1 MKACAAGQHIKEATI
16 TVRKAGKGQQEFLII
31 KMNDVI
37 ITERQSERC
46 RRCGCQRGARRAAVR
61 QSRSGIQAAEGRR
74 ITGCRTSFQ
83 VRHQG
88 QQGRVS
94 GTSRASCAV
103 DRWSS
108 SPTTDRAL
116 SLDEA
121 LSIAILLQQNEQWAA
136 AADIYR
142 SILEVA
148 PDHADALHFSG
159 VLAHQQARSEQAVAL
174 IERSLE
180 LEPDRADWHSN
191 LGIVLQD
198 RLKLDEAIAAYRR
211 AIALDP
217 DHANAHNNLGV
228 VLRAT
233 DKVVE
238 AEAAYRAAIRIDPE
252 HSDAYHNLGVLL
264 NGQKRSHEAAVCF
277 SKVITLRPKHPE
289 ARRLLA
295 IAHCT
300 LGEVDKAVEVF
311 EEWLEE
317 EPDSPIARHML
328 AACSGRD
335 VPPRASDAFVEE
347 TFDSFAAS
355 FDSKLAQLS
364 YRAPALVAEMLA
376 ESDVEASK
384 SLDVLDAGCGTGL
397 CGPLIAPY
405 ARRLV
410 GVDLSAPMI
419 AQARARNV
427 YDELVKRELTA
438 YLGDST
444 EAFDVI
450 VSADTLVYFG
460 LLEDVAAAAA
470 NALRPGGR
478 LVFTVEEL
486 VGAGSADAGYA
497 ISPTGRYRHTR
508 QYLERVLANANLR
521 SEIVPAEL
529 RLEAG
534 DPVPG
539 FVVRGTK
546 PTPCLAENLRRSAA
560 CTSASHGSTRRIS
573 RSGTRRSWLKKC
585 CAGFARSRGSTGCW
599 CSRVRA
605 CRSGSR
611 SGRAARWLSAIESR
625 AWSSCNG

>member
-1 MKACAAGQHIKEATI
+1 MEQLAD
-16 TVRKAGKGQQEFLII
+16 
-31 KMNDVI
+31 N
-37 ITERQSERC
+37 
-46 RRCGCQRGARRAAVR
+46 
-61 QSRSGIQAAEGRR
+61 
-74 ITGCRTSFQ
+74 
-83 VRHQG
+83 
-88 QQGRVS
+88 
-94 GTSRASCAV
+94 
-103 DRWSS
+103 
-108 SPTTDRAL
+108 DRAL

-142 SILEVA
+142 TILDVA
-148 PDHADALHFSG
+148 PDYADALHFSG
-159 VLAHQQARSEQAVAL
+159 VLAHQQARSEEAVAL

-180 LEPDRADWHSN
+180 LEPDRADWYSN

-198 RLKLDEAIAAYRR
+198 RLQLDDAIVAYQR
-211 AIALDP
+211 AVALDP

-228 VLRAT
+228 VLRAK
-233 DKVVE
+233 DKPVE

-252 HSDAYHNLGVLL
+252 HSDAYNNLGVLL
-264 NGQKRSHEAAVCF
+264 TGQKRSHEAAVCF
-277 SKVITLRPKHPE
+277 SKVITLRPKDPE

-317 EPDSPIARHML
+317 EPDNPIARHML
-328 AACSGRD
+328 AACSGLD
-335 VPPRASDAFVEE
+335 VPSRASDAYVEE

-376 ESDVEASK
+376 DSGVEASK

-397 CGPLIAPY
+397 CGPLVAPY

-438 YLGDST
+438 YLRDST
-444 EAFDVI
+444 AEFDVI

-460 LLEDVAAAAA
+460 LLEDVVAAAA

-478 LVFTVEEL
+478 LIFTVEEL
-486 VGAGSADAGYA
+486 NGAGSDAGHA
-497 ISPTGRYRHTR
+497 ISPTGRYRHAR
-508 QYLERVLANANLR
+508 AYVDRVLAGASLR
-521 SEIVPAEL
+521 PEIESAEL

-534 DPVPG
+534 EPVAG
-539 FVVRGTK
+539 LVVRGTK
-546 PTPCLAENLRRSAA
+546 PAN
-560 CTSASHGSTRRIS
+560 
-573 RSGTRRSWLKKC
+573 
-585 CAGFARSRGSTGCW
+585 
-599 CSRVRA
+599 
-605 CRSGSR
+605 
-611 SGRAARWLSAIESR
+611 
-625 AWSSCNG
+625 